1 MIPILYEPTETAF
14 VSNGICRLRDCL
26 SCVVTE
32 ERNTGIYECDFDYPV
47 DGAHFSDIIPGRI
60 IAVEHDESND
70 VQPFDIV
77 SYTKPL
83 NGIVTFHAVHI
94 SYRLTGMV
102 VSASNITSLA
112 DAFTAFG
119 NSTPTNPFTFET
131 DKTSTGYVGAFDGT
145 PRPIRQILGGV
156 EGSLLD
162 AYGGEYEWDRWTV
175 KLHSARG
182 TQKDFTIKYGVNLLD
197 YNDETDYSGVYT
209 TCIPFWKGQD
219 ENGLEIVVKG
229 NKVDPSFSQYAQR
242 EICVPMDLSDKFET
256 QPTTAQLEQMALAR
270 MLTSETYSPA
280 QNITVDFLHLADMDE
295 YERFEVLFKCKL
307 CDTIR
312 VFFPRY
318 GMNANYKIVKT
329 EYDVLD
335 EKYTS
340 LELGTLSTSLADVI
354 GVSSDSS
361 TGNVSLPYVLKAG
374 DTMTGDLNMQGAD
387 IKFNGNSLIRPTE
400 TGTHNL
406 WKYVKWSDGR
416 IELWGKF
423 TQTVTSYATNA
434 WVIGHASLTNYP
446 SGITNPIAVA
456 TCQKIGTGGGVICYD
471 YERTDYWSGI
481 ANNFNGTIAQGE
493 SRAISWYV
501 YVNARWQ

>member
-1 MIPILYEPTETAF
+1 MIPILYEPNETAF

-32 ERNTGIYECDFDYPV
+32 ERNGIYECDFEYPV
-47 DGAHFSDIIPGRI
+47 DGAHFSDITPGKI
-60 IAVEHDESND
+60 IAVEHDETND

-77 SYTKPL
+77 SFSKPL

-94 SYRLTGMV
+94 SYRLTGIV
-102 VSASNITSLA
+102 VSSSNIESLQ

-119 NSTPTNPFTFET
+119 NSTPANPFTFET

-175 KLHSARG
+175 RLWNARG
-182 TQKDFTIKYGVNLLD
+182 TRKDFTIKYGVNLLD
-197 YNDETDYSGVYT
+197 YTDDTDYSGVYT

-219 ENGLEIVVKG
+219 EQGLEIVVKG
-229 NKVDPSFSQYAQR
+229 NKVDPNLYQYASR
-242 EICVPMDLSDKFET
+242 EICIPMDLSDKFES

-270 MLTSETYSPA
+270 MISEDVDTPA
-280 QNITVDFLHLADMDE
+280 KNITVDFLHLADMDE
-295 YERFEVLFKCKL
+295 YQRFEVLFKCKL

-318 GMNANYKIVKT
+318 GMNADYKIVKT
-329 EYDVLD
+329 EYNVLD
-335 EKYTS
+335 EKYAS

-361 TGNVSLPYVLKAG
+361 SGNVSLPYVLLAG
-374 DTMTGDLNMQGAD
+374 STMTGDLTMGAGTD
-387 IKFNGNSLIRPTE
+387 I
-400 TGTHNL
+400 NL
-406 WKYVKWSDGR
+406 TLQSGEDLYTAISDIGWSD
-416 IELWGKF
+416 L
-423 TQTVTSYATNA
+423 
-434 WVIGHASLTNYP
+434 L
-446 SGITNPIAVA
+446 
-456 TCQKIGTGGGVICYD
+456 
-471 YERTDYWSGI
+471 
-481 ANNFNGTIAQGE
+481 
-493 SRAISWYV
+493 
-501 YVNARWQ
+501 